1 MTIMLPYTN
10 TSTERAFIFN
20 GLVLIP
26 FERNATLETPTY
38 IFKKQQQLKTTII
51 PWDNV

>member
-38 IFKKQQQLKTTII
+38 IFKKQQLKTTII
-51 PWDNV
+51 P